1 MEVAVVIKTL
11 EKKQIVIPLLLGAV
25 LALLYSKI
33 STIMFAGLIGGIA
46 MTLLAIYDIKIGI
59 IAAIVSL
66 PFLPDKLAM
75 LFMIYLVF
83 IFLFNNI
90 FREGYTIKQSFVH
103 VPIIVFI
110 LTIIIGTITSLDPM
124 GSFRDLAIHLS
135 ALGLLFIMVN
145 SVNSKNELNVML
157 TAFVFTATLVALY
170 GIYQYFVGVELDPAW
185 VDETINPDITIRVF
199 SVFGNPN
206 ILAEYLIMS
215 IPVSVALFWNS
226 RKLIK
231 KLIFFLTSIVLAC
244 TLVLTLS
251 RGGWVGVA
259 FGIFVFMLLVEK
271 RLLLLSIPV
280 GLLSIFVLPQSI
292 INRIQTIGS
301 LADSSNAWRIETWQI
316 TIDIIR
322 DHWATGVG
330 FGYVPFK
337 KTFETYIRT
346 MPNFHAHNTYLEL
359 TAELGIVGIILF
371 AILIFVI
378 YKYAI
383 IKSIESK
390 DKYIKV
396 IIAGLLGGIASLM
409 IQGLVEHVLFMP
421 KIIITF
427 WTMIGF
433 VLVAMKLSE
442 IEAKDDYEKYKKSAE
457 S

>member
-1 MEVAVVIKTL
+1 MVKPL
-11 EKKQIVIPLLLGAV
+11 EKKQIIIPLLLGAV
-25 LALLYSKI
+25 FVLLYSKMP
-33 STIMFAGLIGGIA
+33 TIIFMGLIGGIVT
-46 MTLLAIYDIKIGI
+46 TLLAIYDIKIGI
-59 IAAIVSL
+59 IVAIVSL
-66 PFLPDKLAM
+66 PFLPDMLSL

-90 FREGYTIKQSFVH
+90 FREGYIIKQSFVH
-103 VPIIVFI
+103 VPIVIFI
-110 LTIIIGTITSLDPM
+110 LAIIIATVTSLDPI

-145 SVNSKNELNVML
+145 SINSKNELNVML
-157 TAFVFTATLVALY
+157 IAFVFTATLVALY

-185 VDETINPDITIRVF
+185 VDEVTNPNITIRVF

-226 RKLIK
+226 KRLIK
-231 KLIFFLTSIVLAC
+231 KLIFLLTSMILAG

-251 RGGWVGVA
+251 RGGWLGFA
-259 FGIFVFMLLVEK
+259 FGIFVFMFLVEK
-271 RLLLLSIPV
+271 RLLLLCIPV
-280 GLLSIFVLPQSI
+280 GVLSVFVLPQSI

-301 LADSSNAWRIETWQI
+301 LADSSNAWRITTWKI

-322 DHWATGVG
+322 DHWVAGVG
-330 FGYVPFK
+330 FGYIPFK

-346 MPNFHAHNTYLEL
+346 MPTFHAHNTYLEIA
-359 TAELGIVGIILF
+359 AELGIVGIILF
-371 AILIFVI
+371 IIMIFVI

-383 IKSIESK
+383 INSKKNK

-396 IIAGLLGGIASLM
+396 ITAGLLGGIGSLLF
-409 IQGLVEHVLFMP
+409 QGLVEHVLYMP

-433 VLVAMKLSE
+433 ILVTMKLSKL
-442 IEAKDDYEKYKKSAE
+442 AEKSKLDID
-457 S
+457 

>member
-1 MEVAVVIKTL
+1 MVVKTL
-11 EKKQIVIPLLLGAV
+11 EKKQIIILLLLGAV
-25 LALLYSKI
+25 CALLYSKI
-33 STIMFAGLIGGIA
+33 PTIIFVGLIGGIA

-66 PFLPDKLAM
+66 PFLPDKLAL

-90 FREGYTIKQSFVH
+90 FRQGYTIKQSFVH

-110 LTIIIGTITSLDPM
+110 LAIIISTVTSLDPI

-145 SVNSKNELNVML
+145 SVNSKNELNVL
-157 TAFVFTATLVALY
+157 VTAFVFTATLVALY
-170 GIYQYFVGVELDPAW
+170 GLYQYFVGVELDPAW
-185 VDETINPDITIRVF
+185 VDEAINPDITIRVF

-226 RKLIK
+226 KRLIK
-231 KLIFFLTSIVLAC
+231 KLIFSLTTMVLAC
-244 TLVLTLS
+244 TLILTLS
-251 RGGWVGVA
+251 RGGWLGVV
-259 FGIFVFMLLVEK
+259 FGIFVFIFLVEK
-271 RLLLLSIPV
+271 RLLFLCIPV
-280 GLLSIFVLPQSI
+280 GLLSVFVLPQSI

-301 LADSSNAWRIETWQI
+301 LTDSSNAWRITTWQI
-316 TIDIIR
+316 TTDIIR
-322 DHWATGVG
+322 DHWIAGVG
-330 FGYVPFK
+330 FGYMPFK

-346 MPNFHAHNTYLEL
+346 MPNFHAHNTYLEIA
-359 TAELGIVGIILF
+359 AELGITGIILF
-371 AILIFVI
+371 IILIFVI

-383 IKSIESK
+383 INSKESK

-396 IIAGLLGGIASLM
+396 ITAGLLGGIASLM
-409 IQGLVEHVLFMP
+409 FQGLVEHVLFMP

-433 VLVAMKLSE
+433 ILAVMKLSKPE
-442 IEAKDDYEKYKKSAE
+442 DKKANLI
-457 S
+457 

>member
-1 MEVAVVIKTL
+1 MVVKAL
-11 EKKQIVIPLLLGAV
+11 EKKQIIIPLLLGAV
-25 LALLYSKI
+25 FALLYSKI
-33 STIMFAGLIGGIA
+33 PTIMFVGLIGGIA

-66 PFLPDKLAM
+66 PFLPDMLSL

-90 FREGYTIKQSFVH
+90 FGEGYTIKQSFVH
-103 VPIIVFI
+103 MPIVVFI
-110 LTIIIGTITSLDPM
+110 LAIIIATVTSLDPM

-145 SVNSKNELNVML
+145 SVNSKSELNVML

-185 VDETINPDITIRVF
+185 VDKAINPDITIRVF

-226 RKLIK
+226 KRLIK
-231 KLIFFLTSIVLAC
+231 KSIFLLTSMILAG

-251 RGGWVGVA
+251 RGGWVGFA
-259 FGIFVFMLLVEK
+259 FGIFVFMFLVEK
-271 RLLLLSIPV
+271 RLLLLCIPV
-280 GLLSIFVLPQSI
+280 GVLSVFVLPQSI
-292 INRIQTIGS
+292 INRIQTIGN
-301 LADSSNAWRIETWQI
+301 LTDSSNAWRITTWQI
-316 TIDIIR
+316 TTDIIR
-322 DHWATGVG
+322 DHWVAGVG
-330 FGYVPFK
+330 FGYMPFK

-346 MPNFHAHNTYLEL
+346 MPTSHAHNTYLEIA
-359 TAELGIVGIILF
+359 AELGIVGIILF
-371 AILIFVI
+371 IILIFVI

-383 IKSIESK
+383 INSKKSK
-390 DKYIKV
+390 DKYIK
-396 IIAGLLGGIASLM
+396 IITAGLLGGIASLLFH
-409 IQGLVEHVLFMP
+409 GLVEHVLYMP

-433 VLVAMKLSE
+433 ILVTMKLSKLE
-442 IEAKDDYEKYKKSAE
+442 DKKANSI
-457 S
+457 